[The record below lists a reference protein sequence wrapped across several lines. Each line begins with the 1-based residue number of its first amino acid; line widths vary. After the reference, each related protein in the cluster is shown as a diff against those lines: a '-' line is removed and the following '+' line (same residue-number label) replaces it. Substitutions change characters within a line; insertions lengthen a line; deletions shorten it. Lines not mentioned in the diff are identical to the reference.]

1 MDVPALLVFVGGF
14 AVCAGVVFLISI
26 FGAKEETFEEALAKQ
41 RKANEKEKNKGKDK
55 KKDVDKKVKNWRNK
69 KKGDKEE
76 KLDNMVP
83 VVLVASSTKAKKRR
97 KGAANNNNN
106 NKIFNDVVDNGI
118 IVDDIIV
125 DTTGDNP
132 AGFDDN
138 GNVDESHVG
147 LKSHH
152 QRRPFAQDDG
162 EEEPLVIVP
171 AVETSPEPTPQPT
184 PEPKQAKKEKKKE
197 KRKIPIEE
205 VEEIAAVEEV
215 VEATIVPE
223 EVAVVEK
230 VQLTAASPV
239 AAIEEE
245 IEQIQ
250 EPVKVVKASPTK
262 QKAKKEKNVPTEAN
276 PKDLLSIVKKT
287 AFNDV
292 EAQKLIDV
300 LLTKQSGDPLNTSE
314 EWIEKGKPT
323 ESQKLRQ
330 ELNETIQA
338 LEEEKMKGKS
348 FSDKMTSLRR
358 ELNEEKSAKANH
370 NRIIEELTAARAQD
384 VNNINNKL
392 QQLINENSLLKGQL
406 SQEVSHRRNIELSQT
421 HYQATIDSLN
431 QQLEMARAA
440 AATASANDPHVL
452 SELEQLRTLR
462 DKYENTLAELS
473 NNNSNLKSQ
482 LTQHTEEV
490 GSVKQQLGSSE
501 EKVTQLTKT
510 NASLEAALVAKSD
523 EAQKA
528 KVELANLK
536 IVNDKA
542 QNAADSSSADI
553 EAELTTTKQKLT
565 EKEKETTRLLEE
577 NERLSEQLASSVERP
592 AADGEE
598 AGNGEMNGHGEA
610 AHDGPAQKEV
620 AEDWRDKFE
629 VLHMEHEKMLA
640 KQKMLQIEFETE
652 VSKYQGE
659 LEGIK
664 SKNNDLNSSL
674 AEAKKASTALLVRL
688 FPAIPPNV
696 ELEQLEQLAKEALK
710 DLQAEK
716 SVAAA
721 APDNSEEVEKLESQ
735 VAHYKTVLAQTENM
749 LNSLQASVESAETEW
764 RLKLE
769 VANKELSDVKI
780 QNSSLAAKASA
791 LEASSAI
798 AKQAEEG
805 NVSGPPSF
813 RMSSIFPSGPPSLRG
828 LDSGP
833 PSLMS
838 DNEFGPPS
846 LTGVKFAYSTLENA
860 LPAIVDEM
868 QVQLADLQQKLAG
881 EEEEKADLAR
891 ANHEMKKSSDE
902 MSKEVERLS
911 KELSEERK
919 KKEELSSKV
928 GDLVTTNT
936 TLQQLVGTTQEALDK
951 ENTVVKSIQE
961 QVTNNKDELLN
972 NQNGPSNS
980 EGKIGKSLPA
990 TSTPS
995 IASIDSTT
1003 NTTPEKKKKSK
1014 KKKLLGLFKSS

>member
-76 KLDNMVP
+76 KLDNM
-83 VVLVASSTKAKKRR
+83 
-97 KGAANNNNN
+97 
-106 NKIFNDVVDNGI
+106 
-118 IVDDIIV
+118 
-125 DTTGDNP
+125 
-132 AGFDDN
+132 
-138 GNVDESHVG
+138 
-147 LKSHH
+147 
-152 QRRPFAQDDG
+152 DDG

-501 EKVTQLTKT
+501 EKVNQLTKT

-610 AHDGPAQKEV
+610 AHDGPAQKEI

-674 AEAKKASTALLVRL
+674 TEAKKASTALLVRL

-696 ELEQLEQLAKEALK
+696 ELEQLEQFAKEALK

-716 SVAAA
+716 SNTAA

-798 AKQAEEG
+798 AKQAEE
-805 NVSGPPSF
+805 
-813 RMSSIFPSGPPSLRG
+813 
-828 LDSGP
+828 
-833 PSLMS
+833 
-838 DNEFGPPS
+838 
-846 LTGVKFAYSTLENA
+846 
-860 LPAIVDEM
+860 M

-911 KELSEERK
+911 KELAEERK

-928 GDLVTTNT
+928 GDLVNTNT

-1014 KKKLLGLFKSS
+1014 KKKV

>member
-76 KLDNMVP
+76 KLDNM
-83 VVLVASSTKAKKRR
+83 
-97 KGAANNNNN
+97 
-106 NKIFNDVVDNGI
+106 
-118 IVDDIIV
+118 
-125 DTTGDNP
+125 
-132 AGFDDN
+132 
-138 GNVDESHVG
+138 
-147 LKSHH
+147 
-152 QRRPFAQDDG
+152 DDG

-197 KRKIPIEE
+197 KKKIEIQE
-205 VEEIAAVEEV
+205 VEEIVAVEEV
-215 VEATIVPE
+215 VEASVVPE
-223 EVAVVEK
+223 EVPVVEK
-230 VQLTAASPV
+230 VELTAASPV
-239 AAIEEE
+239 DAIEEE
-245 IEQIQ
+245 IEQVT
-250 EPVKVVKASPTK
+250 EPVKVAKPSPTK
-262 QKAKKEKNVPTEAN
+262 QKAKKEKNVPTEAAPGN
-276 PKDLLSIVKKT
+276 PKDLLAIVKKT

-338 LEEEKMKGKS
+338 LEEERMKGKS
-348 FSDKMTSLRR
+348 FSDKMTNLRR

-482 LTQHTEEV
+482 LTQQTEEV
-490 GSVKQQLGSSE
+490 GSVKQQLVSTE
-501 EKVTQLTKT
+501 EKVSQLSNTT
-510 NASLEAALVAKSD
+510 ASLEAALVAKSE

-528 KVELANLK
+528 AMELANLK
-536 IVNDKA
+536 IVNEAA
-542 QNAADSSSADI
+542 QTAAAIPADL
-553 EAELTTTKQKLT
+553 EAELSSTKQKLT
-565 EKEKETTRLLEE
+565 EKEKETARLLEE

-610 AHDGPAQKEV
+610 AQDVETQKQV
-620 AEDWRDKFE
+620 DEDWRDKFE

-652 VSKYQGE
+652 VNKYQGE

-664 SKNNDLNSSL
+664 SKNNDLNLSL
-674 AEAKKASTALLVRL
+674 SEAKKASSALLVRL
-688 FPAIPPNV
+688 FPTIPPNT
-696 ELEQLEQLAKEALK
+696 ELDKLEVLAKEALK
-710 DLQAEK
+710 DLLAEAEK
-716 SVAAA
+716 SVADTVVV
-721 APDNSEEVEKLESQ
+721 DNSEEVEKLENQ
-735 VAHYKTVLAQTENM
+735 VAHYKTVLAQTESM

-769 VANKELSDVKI
+769 VANKELSDVKT

-791 LEASSAI
+791 LEATSAL
-798 AKQAEEG
+798 AKQAE
-805 NVSGPPSF
+805 
-813 RMSSIFPSGPPSLRG
+813 
-828 LDSGP
+828 
-833 PSLMS
+833 
-838 DNEFGPPS
+838 
-846 LTGVKFAYSTLENA
+846 
-860 LPAIVDEM
+860 EM
-868 QVQLADLQQKLAG
+868 QVQLAELQHKLSG
-881 EEEEKADLAR
+881 EEEEKSGLAKI
-891 ANHEMKKSSDE
+891 NQELKQSSEE
-902 MSKEVERLS
+902 MSKEVERLA
-911 KELSEERK
+911 KELFEERS
-919 KKEELSSKV
+919 KKEELSNKV
-928 GDLVTTNT
+928 ENLVTTNT
-936 TLQQLVGTTQEALDK
+936 SLQQLVGTAQEALDK
-951 ENTVVKSIQE
+951 ENTVVKSMQE
-961 QVTNNKDELLN
+961 QITTNKDEVLC
-972 NQNGPSNS
+972 NQNGPS
-980 EGKIGKSLPA
+980 
-990 TSTPS
+990 
-995 IASIDSTT
+995 TT
-1003 NTTPEKKKKSK
+1003 EAVQ
-1014 KKKLLGLFKSS
+1014 

>member
-76 KLDNMVP
+76 KLDNM
-83 VVLVASSTKAKKRR
+83 
-97 KGAANNNNN
+97 
-106 NKIFNDVVDNGI
+106 
-118 IVDDIIV
+118 
-125 DTTGDNP
+125 
-132 AGFDDN
+132 
-138 GNVDESHVG
+138 
-147 LKSHH
+147 
-152 QRRPFAQDDG
+152 DDG
-162 EEEPLVIVP
+162 EEEALVIVP

-197 KRKIPIEE
+197 KKKIEIQE
-205 VEEIAAVEEV
+205 VEEIVAVEEV
-215 VEATIVPE
+215 VEASVVAE
-223 EVAVVEK
+223 EVPVVEK
-230 VQLTAASPV
+230 VELTAASPV

-245 IEQIQ
+245 IEQVT
-250 EPVKVVKASPTK
+250 EPVKVAKPSPTK
-262 QKAKKEKNVPTEAN
+262 QKAKKEKNVPTEAAPGN
-276 PKDLLSIVKKT
+276 PKDLLAIVKKT

-338 LEEEKMKGKS
+338 LEEERMKGKS
-348 FSDKMTSLRR
+348 FSDKMTNLRR

-482 LTQHTEEV
+482 LTQQTEEV
-490 GSVKQQLGSSE
+490 GSVKQQLVSTE
-501 EKVTQLTKT
+501 EKVSQLSNTT
-510 NASLEAALVAKSD
+510 TSLEAALVAKSE

-528 KVELANLK
+528 AVELANLK
-536 IVNDKA
+536 IVNEAA
-542 QNAADSSSADI
+542 QTAAAIPADL
-553 EAELTTTKQKLT
+553 EAELSSTKQKLT
-565 EKEKETTRLLEE
+565 EKEKETARLLEE

-610 AHDGPAQKEV
+610 AQDVNTQKQV
-620 AEDWRDKFE
+620 DEDWRDKFE

-652 VSKYQGE
+652 VNKYQGE

-664 SKNNDLNSSL
+664 SKNNDLNLSL
-674 AEAKKASTALLVRL
+674 SEAKKASSALLVRL
-688 FPAIPPNV
+688 FPTIPPNT
-696 ELEQLEQLAKEALK
+696 ELDRLEVLAKEALK
-710 DLQAEK
+710 DLQAEAEK
-716 SVAAA
+716 SVAATVV
-721 APDNSEEVEKLESQ
+721 DNTEEVEKLENQ
-735 VAHYKTVLAQTENM
+735 VAHYKTVLAQTESM

-791 LEASSAI
+791 LEATSAL
-798 AKQAEEG
+798 AKQAEEATM
-805 NVSGPPSF
+805 SGPPSF

-868 QVQLADLQQKLAG
+868 QVQLADLQQKLSG
-881 EEEEKADLAR
+881 EEEEKSGLAKI
-891 ANHEMKKSSDE
+891 NQELKQSSE
-902 MSKEVERLS
+902 VMSKEVERLA
-911 KELSEERK
+911 KELSEERSQ
-919 KKEELSSKV
+919 KEELSNKV
-928 GDLVTTNT
+928 DNLVTTNT
-936 TLQQLVGTTQEALDK
+936 SLQQLVGTAQEALDK
-951 ENTVVKSIQE
+951 ENTVVKSMQDQI
-961 QVTNNKDELLN
+961 TTNKDEVLC
-972 NQNGPSNS
+972 NQNGPS
-980 EGKIGKSLPA
+980 
-990 TSTPS
+990 
-995 IASIDSTT
+995 TT
-1003 NTTPEKKKKSK
+1003 EAVQ
-1014 KKKLLGLFKSS
+1014 

>member
-76 KLDNMVP
+76 KLDNM
-83 VVLVASSTKAKKRR
+83 
-97 KGAANNNNN
+97 
-106 NKIFNDVVDNGI
+106 
-118 IVDDIIV
+118 
-125 DTTGDNP
+125 
-132 AGFDDN
+132 
-138 GNVDESHVG
+138 
-147 LKSHH
+147 
-152 QRRPFAQDDG
+152 DDG

-961 QVTNNKDELLN
+961 QVTNNKEGSTAPKSETSISSARSNMSKNSIQLQGQFYGTNLSQMGCPFPDEWQYGTVPESITNEDEL
-972 NQNGPSNS
+972 
-980 EGKIGKSLPA
+980 
-990 TSTPS
+990 
-995 IASIDSTT
+995 D
-1003 NTTPEKKKKSK
+1003 
-1014 KKKLLGLFKSS
+1014 

>member
-76 KLDNMVP
+76 KLDNM
-83 VVLVASSTKAKKRR
+83 
-97 KGAANNNNN
+97 
-106 NKIFNDVVDNGI
+106 
-118 IVDDIIV
+118 
-125 DTTGDNP
+125 
-132 AGFDDN
+132 
-138 GNVDESHVG
+138 
-147 LKSHH
+147 
-152 QRRPFAQDDG
+152 DDG

-536 IVNDKA
+536 IVNDKG

-961 QVTNNKDELLN
+961 QVTKNKEGSTAPKSETSISSARSNMSKNSIQLQGQFYGTNLSQMGCPFPDEWQYGTVPESITNEDEL
-972 NQNGPSNS
+972 
-980 EGKIGKSLPA
+980 
-990 TSTPS
+990 
-995 IASIDSTT
+995 D
-1003 NTTPEKKKKSK
+1003 
-1014 KKKLLGLFKSS
+1014 

>member
-76 KLDNMVP
+76 KLDNM
-83 VVLVASSTKAKKRR
+83 
-97 KGAANNNNN
+97 
-106 NKIFNDVVDNGI
+106 
-118 IVDDIIV
+118 
-125 DTTGDNP
+125 
-132 AGFDDN
+132 
-138 GNVDESHVG
+138 
-147 LKSHH
+147 
-152 QRRPFAQDDG
+152 DDG
-162 EEEPLVIVP
+162 EEESVVVVPSVKEPLLVEEPVI
-171 AVETSPEPTPQPT
+171 ETSPEPTPQPT
-184 PEPKQAKKEKKKE
+184 PEPKQVKKEKKKE
-197 KRKIPIEE
+197 KKRIEIQE
-205 VEEIAAVEEV
+205 VEEV
-215 VEATIVPE
+215 VEVV
-223 EVAVVEK
+223 EVVEAPVVVEK
-230 VQLTAASPV
+230 VVEVEKVTAPV
-239 AAIEEE
+239 ALIEDE
-245 IEQIQ
+245 IEQVP
-250 EPVKVVKASPTK
+250 EPVKVVKPSPTK
-262 QKAKKEKNVPTEAN
+262 QKAKKEKANPTEAASAN
-276 PKDLLSIVKKT
+276 PKDLLSIIKKT

-292 EAQKLIDV
+292 EAQRLIDV

-338 LEEEKMKGKS
+338 LEEERMKGKS

-370 NRIIEELTAARAQD
+370 NRIIEELTAARSQD

-440 AATASANDPHVL
+440 AANASANDPHVL

-482 LTQHTEEV
+482 LNQQTEEV
-490 GSVKQQLGSSE
+490 SSVKQQLGSAE
-501 EKVTQLTKT
+501 EKVGQLSNS
-510 NASLEAALVAKSD
+510 NAGLEAALVAKSD

-528 KVELANLK
+528 AAELASLK
-536 IVNDKA
+536 VANEKV
-542 QNAADSSSADI
+542 QTAAAIPADV
-553 EAELTTTKQKLT
+553 EAELTTIKQKLA
-565 EKEKETTRLLEE
+565 EKDKETSRLMEE

-598 AGNGEMNGHGEA
+598 AGNADMNGHGEA
-610 AHDGPAQKEV
+610 AHDAAAEAQKDI

-652 VSKYQGE
+652 LSNYKGD
-659 LEGIK
+659 LESIK

-674 AEAKKASTALLVRL
+674 AEAKKASSALLVRL
-688 FPAIPPNV
+688 FPALPPNL
-696 ELEQLEQLAKEALK
+696 ELNQLEEQAKEALE
-710 DLQAEK
+710 DLQA
-716 SVAAA
+716 VAERTPSPAK
-721 APDNSEEVEKLESQ
+721 PVKDNSEEVEKLESQ
-735 VAHYKTVLAQTENM
+735 VAHYKTVLAQTESM

-769 VANKELSDVKI
+769 VANKELNDVKM
-780 QNSSLAAKASA
+780 QNSSLAAKASS

-798 AKQAEEG
+798 AKQAE
-805 NVSGPPSF
+805 
-813 RMSSIFPSGPPSLRG
+813 
-828 LDSGP
+828 
-833 PSLMS
+833 
-838 DNEFGPPS
+838 
-846 LTGVKFAYSTLENA
+846 
-860 LPAIVDEM
+860 EM

-881 EEEEKADLAR
+881 EEEEKSGLAKV
-891 ANHEMKKSSDE
+891 NQELKKTSQD

-911 KELSEERK
+911 KELSEERSQ
-919 KKEELSSKV
+919 KEELSNKV
-928 GDLVTTNT
+928 VGLVSTNT
-936 TLQQLVGTTQEALDK
+936 TLQQLVGTAQEALDK
-951 ENTVVKSIQE
+951 ENGVVKSIQD
-961 QVTNNKDELLN
+961 QVNSNKEGHNCPVAPHSETSLGSARSSSKNSVKLQGQFYSTNLSQMGCPFPDEWQYGTVPESIANEDEL
-972 NQNGPSNS
+972 
-980 EGKIGKSLPA
+980 
-990 TSTPS
+990 
-995 IASIDSTT
+995 D
-1003 NTTPEKKKKSK
+1003 
-1014 KKKLLGLFKSS
+1014 

>member
-1 MDVPALLVFVGGF
+1 MG
-14 AVCAGVVFLISI
+14 CAGVVFLISI

-55 KKDVDKKVKNWRNK
+55 KKDADKKVKNWRNK

-76 KLDNMVP
+76 KLDNM
-83 VVLVASSTKAKKRR
+83 
-97 KGAANNNNN
+97 
-106 NKIFNDVVDNGI
+106 
-118 IVDDIIV
+118 
-125 DTTGDNP
+125 
-132 AGFDDN
+132 
-138 GNVDESHVG
+138 
-147 LKSHH
+147 
-152 QRRPFAQDDG
+152 DDG
-162 EEEPLVIVP
+162 EEEALVIVP

-184 PEPKQAKKEKKKE
+184 PEPKQAKKEKKKDK
-197 KRKIPIEE
+197 KRIPIEE
-205 VEEIAAVEEV
+205 VEEIVSVQEV
-215 VEATIVPE
+215 VEASVVPE

-230 VQLTAASPV
+230 VELIAASPV

-245 IEQIQ
+245 IEQVV
-250 EPVKVVKASPTK
+250 EPVKVAKPSPTK
-262 QKAKKEKNVPTEAN
+262 QKAKKEKNVPADAN

-338 LEEEKMKGKS
+338 LEDERMKGKS
-348 FSDKMTSLRR
+348 FSDKMTCLRR

-482 LTQHTEEV
+482 LTQQTEEV
-490 GSVKQQLGSSE
+490 GSIKQQLGSSE
-501 EKVTQLTKT
+501 EKVSQLSNT

-528 KVELANLK
+528 NVELANLK

-542 QNAADSSSADI
+542 QTAAAI
-553 EAELTTTKQKLT
+553 PAEMEAELNSTKQKLV
-565 EKEKETTRLLEE
+565 EKEKETARLLEE

-598 AGNGEMNGHGEA
+598 AGNGEMNGHGEP
-610 AHDGPAQKEV
+610 AHDAPAQKEV
-620 AEDWRDKFE
+620 EEDWRDKFE

-664 SKNNDLNSSL
+664 SKNNDLNTSL
-674 AEAKKASTALLVRL
+674 SEAKNASTALLVRL

-696 ELEQLEQLAKEALK
+696 ELEKVEELAKEALK
-710 DLQAEK
+710 DLQVEAAK
-716 SVAAA
+716 SA
-721 APDNSEEVEKLESQ
+721 APTVVDNSEEVEKLESQ
-735 VAHYKTVLAQTENM
+735 VGHYKTVLAQTESM

-769 VANKELSDVKI
+769 VANKELNEVKM

-791 LEASSAI
+791 MEASSAI
-798 AKQAEEG
+798 AKQAEE
-805 NVSGPPSF
+805 
-813 RMSSIFPSGPPSLRG
+813 
-828 LDSGP
+828 
-833 PSLMS
+833 
-838 DNEFGPPS
+838 
-846 LTGVKFAYSTLENA
+846 
-860 LPAIVDEM
+860 M
-868 QVQLADLQQKLAG
+868 QVQLAELQQKLTG
-881 EEEEKADLAR
+881 EEEEKADLEKV
-891 ANHEMKKSSDE
+891 NHEMKKNSEE
-902 MSKEVERLS
+902 MTKEVERLS
-911 KELSEERK
+911 KELLEERR
-919 KKEELSSKV
+919 KKEELSNKV
-928 GDLVTTNT
+928 EDLVTTNT
-936 TLQQLVGTTQEALDK
+936 TLQQLVGTAQEALDK
-951 ENTVVKSIQE
+951 ENSVVKSIQE
-961 QVTNNKDELLN
+961 QVTNNKERCTGPKSETSVGSARSSKSSIQLQGQFYGTNLNQMGCPFPDEW
-972 NQNGPSNS
+972 QYGTVP
-980 EGKIGKSLPA
+980 E
-990 TSTPS
+990 S
-995 IASIDSTT
+995 IANEDD
-1003 NTTPEKKKKSK
+1003 
-1014 KKKLLGLFKSS
+1014 LD

>member
-55 KKDVDKKVKNWRNK
+55 KKDADKKVKNWRNK
-69 KKGDKEE
+69 KKGEKEE
-76 KLDNMVP
+76 KLDNM
-83 VVLVASSTKAKKRR
+83 
-97 KGAANNNNN
+97 
-106 NKIFNDVVDNGI
+106 
-118 IVDDIIV
+118 
-125 DTTGDNP
+125 
-132 AGFDDN
+132 
-138 GNVDESHVG
+138 
-147 LKSHH
+147 
-152 QRRPFAQDDG
+152 DDG
-162 EEEPLVIVP
+162 EEEALVIVP

-197 KRKIPIEE
+197 KRNKIPIEE
-205 VEEIAAVEEV
+205 VEETAAVEEV
-215 VEATIVPE
+215 VEASVVPE

-230 VQLTAASPV
+230 VEPTAASPV

-245 IEQIQ
+245 IEQVP

-490 GSVKQQLGSSE
+490 GSVKQQLGSTE

-542 QNAADSSSADI
+542 QSAADSSSADI
-553 EAELTTTKQKLT
+553 EAELATTKQKLT
-565 EKEKETTRLLEE
+565 EKERETARLLEE

-620 AEDWRDKFE
+620 TEDWRDKFE

-664 SKNNDLNSSL
+664 SKNNDLNTSL
-674 AEAKKASTALLVRL
+674 ANAKKASTALLVRL
-688 FPAIPPNV
+688 FPTIPPNV
-696 ELEQLEQLAKEALK
+696 EPEKLEQLAKEALK

-716 SVAAA
+716 SVS

-735 VAHYKTVLAQTENM
+735 VGHYKTVLAQTESM

-769 VANKELSDVKI
+769 VANKELSDVKL

-798 AKQAEEG
+798 AKQAEE
-805 NVSGPPSF
+805 
-813 RMSSIFPSGPPSLRG
+813 
-828 LDSGP
+828 
-833 PSLMS
+833 
-838 DNEFGPPS
+838 
-846 LTGVKFAYSTLENA
+846 
-860 LPAIVDEM
+860 M
-868 QVQLADLQQKLAG
+868 QVQLADLQQKLSG
-881 EEEEKADLAR
+881 EEEEKADLAK
-891 ANHEMKKSSDE
+891 ANHEMKKTSDE

-911 KELSEERK
+911 RELSEERK

-928 GDLVTTNT
+928 DDLVTTNT

-961 QVTNNKDELLN
+961 QVTNNKEELLA

-980 EGKIGKSLPA
+980 EVVQ
-990 TSTPS
+990 
-995 IASIDSTT
+995 
-1003 NTTPEKKKKSK
+1003 
-1014 KKKLLGLFKSS
+1014 

>member
-76 KLDNMVP
+76 KLDNM
-83 VVLVASSTKAKKRR
+83 
-97 KGAANNNNN
+97 
-106 NKIFNDVVDNGI
+106 
-118 IVDDIIV
+118 
-125 DTTGDNP
+125 
-132 AGFDDN
+132 
-138 GNVDESHVG
+138 
-147 LKSHH
+147 
-152 QRRPFAQDDG
+152 DDG
-162 EEEPLVIVP
+162 EEEALVIVP

-184 PEPKQAKKEKKKE
+184 PEPKQAKKEKKKDK
-197 KRKIPIEE
+197 KRIPIEE
-205 VEEIAAVEEV
+205 VEEIVSVQEV
-215 VEATIVPE
+215 VEASVVPE

-230 VQLTAASPV
+230 VELIAASPV

-245 IEQIQ
+245 IEQVV
-250 EPVKVVKASPTK
+250 EPVKVAKPSPTK
-262 QKAKKEKNVPTEAN
+262 QKAKKEKNVPADAN

-338 LEEEKMKGKS
+338 LEDERMKGKS
-348 FSDKMTSLRR
+348 FSDKMTCLRR

-482 LTQHTEEV
+482 LTQQTEEV
-490 GSVKQQLGSSE
+490 GSIKQQLGSSE
-501 EKVTQLTKT
+501 EKVSQLSNT

-528 KVELANLK
+528 NVELANLK

-542 QNAADSSSADI
+542 QTAAAI
-553 EAELTTTKQKLT
+553 PAEMEAELNSTKQKLV
-565 EKEKETTRLLEE
+565 EKEKETARLLEE

-598 AGNGEMNGHGEA
+598 AGNGEMNGHGEP
-610 AHDGPAQKEV
+610 AHDAPAQKEV
-620 AEDWRDKFE
+620 EEDWRDKFE

-664 SKNNDLNSSL
+664 SKNNDLNTSL
-674 AEAKKASTALLVRL
+674 SEAKNASTALLVRL

-696 ELEQLEQLAKEALK
+696 ELEKVEELAKEALK
-710 DLQAEK
+710 DLQVEAAK
-716 SVAAA
+716 SA
-721 APDNSEEVEKLESQ
+721 APTVVDNSEEVEKLESQ
-735 VAHYKTVLAQTENM
+735 VGHYKTVLAQTESM

-769 VANKELSDVKI
+769 VANKELNEVKM

-791 LEASSAI
+791 MEASSAI
-798 AKQAEEG
+798 AKQAEE
-805 NVSGPPSF
+805 
-813 RMSSIFPSGPPSLRG
+813 
-828 LDSGP
+828 
-833 PSLMS
+833 
-838 DNEFGPPS
+838 
-846 LTGVKFAYSTLENA
+846 
-860 LPAIVDEM
+860 M
-868 QVQLADLQQKLAG
+868 QVQLAELQQKLTG
-881 EEEEKADLAR
+881 EEEEKADLEKV
-891 ANHEMKKSSDE
+891 NHEMKKNSEE
-902 MSKEVERLS
+902 MTKEVERLS
-911 KELSEERK
+911 KELLEERR
-919 KKEELSSKV
+919 KKEELSNKV
-928 GDLVTTNT
+928 EDLVTTNT
-936 TLQQLVGTTQEALDK
+936 TLQQLVGTAQEALDK
-951 ENTVVKSIQE
+951 ENSVVKSIQE
-961 QVTNNKDELLN
+961 QVTNNKDEIIT
-972 NQNGPSNS
+972 NQNGPSNT
-980 EGKIGKSLPA
+980 EA
-990 TSTPS
+990 VQ
-995 IASIDSTT
+995 
-1003 NTTPEKKKKSK
+1003 
-1014 KKKLLGLFKSS
+1014 

>member
-76 KLDNMVP
+76 KLDNM
-83 VVLVASSTKAKKRR
+83 
-97 KGAANNNNN
+97 
-106 NKIFNDVVDNGI
+106 
-118 IVDDIIV
+118 
-125 DTTGDNP
+125 
-132 AGFDDN
+132 
-138 GNVDESHVG
+138 
-147 LKSHH
+147 
-152 QRRPFAQDDG
+152 DDG

-610 AHDGPAQKEV
+610 AHDGPAQKEI

-674 AEAKKASTALLVRL
+674 TEAKKASTALLVRL

-696 ELEQLEQLAKEALK
+696 ELEQLEQFAKEALK

-716 SVAAA
+716 SVTAA

-911 KELSEERK
+911 KELAEERK

-928 GDLVTTNT
+928 GDLVNTNT

-961 QVTNNKDELLN
+961 QVTNNKEGSTAPKSETSISSARSNMSKNSIQLQGQFYGTNLSQMGCPFPDEWQYGTVPESITNEDEL
-972 NQNGPSNS
+972 
-980 EGKIGKSLPA
+980 
-990 TSTPS
+990 
-995 IASIDSTT
+995 D
-1003 NTTPEKKKKSK
+1003 
-1014 KKKLLGLFKSS
+1014 

>member
-76 KLDNMVP
+76 KLDNM
-83 VVLVASSTKAKKRR
+83 
-97 KGAANNNNN
+97 
-106 NKIFNDVVDNGI
+106 
-118 IVDDIIV
+118 
-125 DTTGDNP
+125 
-132 AGFDDN
+132 
-138 GNVDESHVG
+138 
-147 LKSHH
+147 
-152 QRRPFAQDDG
+152 DDG

-536 IVNDKA
+536 IVNDKG

-961 QVTNNKDELLN
+961 QVTKNKDELLN

-980 EGKIGKSLPA
+980 EVVQ
-990 TSTPS
+990 
-995 IASIDSTT
+995 
-1003 NTTPEKKKKSK
+1003 
-1014 KKKLLGLFKSS
+1014 

>member
-76 KLDNMVP
+76 KLDNM
-83 VVLVASSTKAKKRR
+83 
-97 KGAANNNNN
+97 
-106 NKIFNDVVDNGI
+106 
-118 IVDDIIV
+118 
-125 DTTGDNP
+125 
-132 AGFDDN
+132 
-138 GNVDESHVG
+138 
-147 LKSHH
+147 
-152 QRRPFAQDDG
+152 DDG
-162 EEEPLVIVP
+162 EEEALVIVP

-197 KRKIPIEE
+197 KKKIEIQE
-205 VEEIAAVEEV
+205 VEEIVAVEEV
-215 VEATIVPE
+215 VEASVVAE
-223 EVAVVEK
+223 EVPVVEK
-230 VQLTAASPV
+230 VELTAASPV

-245 IEQIQ
+245 IEQVT
-250 EPVKVVKASPTK
+250 EPVKVAKPSPTK
-262 QKAKKEKNVPTEAN
+262 QKAKKEKNVPTEAAPGN
-276 PKDLLSIVKKT
+276 PKDLLAIVKKT

-300 LLTKQSGDPLNTSE
+300 LLTKQSGDPHNTSE

-338 LEEEKMKGKS
+338 LEEERIKGKS
-348 FSDKMTSLRR
+348 FSDKMTNLRR

-482 LTQHTEEV
+482 LTQQTEEV
-490 GSVKQQLGSSE
+490 GSVKQQLVSTE
-501 EKVTQLTKT
+501 EKVSKLSNTT
-510 NASLEAALVAKSD
+510 ASLEAALVAKSE

-528 KVELANLK
+528 AVELANLK
-536 IVNDKA
+536 IVNEAA
-542 QNAADSSSADI
+542 QTAAAIPADL
-553 EAELTTTKQKLT
+553 EAELSSTKQKLT
-565 EKEKETTRLLEE
+565 ENEKETARLLEE

-598 AGNGEMNGHGEA
+598 AGNGEMNGHGE
-610 AHDGPAQKEV
+610 DVETQKQV
-620 AEDWRDKFE
+620 DEDWRDKFE

-652 VSKYQGE
+652 VNKYQGE

-664 SKNNDLNSSL
+664 SKNNDLNLSL
-674 AEAKKASTALLVRL
+674 SEAKKASSALLVRL
-688 FPAIPPNV
+688 FPTIPPNM
-696 ELEQLEQLAKEALK
+696 ELDKLEVLAKEALK
-710 DLQAEK
+710 DLQAEAEK
-716 SVAAA
+716 IVAA
-721 APDNSEEVEKLESQ
+721 PVVDNSEEVEKLENQ
-735 VAHYKTVLAQTENM
+735 VAHYKTVLAQTESM

-791 LEASSAI
+791 LEASSAQ
-798 AKQAEEG
+798 AKQAE
-805 NVSGPPSF
+805 
-813 RMSSIFPSGPPSLRG
+813 
-828 LDSGP
+828 
-833 PSLMS
+833 
-838 DNEFGPPS
+838 
-846 LTGVKFAYSTLENA
+846 
-860 LPAIVDEM
+860 EM
-868 QVQLADLQQKLAG
+868 QVQLADLQQKLSG
-881 EEEEKADLAR
+881 EEEEKSGLAKINQDL
-891 ANHEMKKSSDE
+891 KQSSE
-902 MSKEVERLS
+902 VMSKEVERLA
-911 KELSEERK
+911 KELFEERSQ
-919 KKEELSSKV
+919 KEELSNKV
-928 GDLVTTNT
+928 DNLVTTNT
-936 TLQQLVGTTQEALDK
+936 SLQQLVGTAQEALDK
-951 ENTVVKSIQE
+951 ENTVVKSMQE
-961 QVTNNKDELLN
+961 QITTNKDEVLC
-972 NQNGPSNS
+972 NQNGPS
-980 EGKIGKSLPA
+980 
-990 TSTPS
+990 
-995 IASIDSTT
+995 TT
-1003 NTTPEKKKKSK
+1003 EAVQ
-1014 KKKLLGLFKSS
+1014 

>member
-55 KKDVDKKVKNWRNK
+55 KKDADKKVKNWRNK
-69 KKGDKEE
+69 KKGEKEE
-76 KLDNMVP
+76 KLDNM
-83 VVLVASSTKAKKRR
+83 
-97 KGAANNNNN
+97 
-106 NKIFNDVVDNGI
+106 
-118 IVDDIIV
+118 
-125 DTTGDNP
+125 
-132 AGFDDN
+132 
-138 GNVDESHVG
+138 
-147 LKSHH
+147 
-152 QRRPFAQDDG
+152 DDG
-162 EEEPLVIVP
+162 EEEALVIVP

-197 KRKIPIEE
+197 KRNKIPIEE
-205 VEEIAAVEEV
+205 VEETAAVEEV
-215 VEATIVPE
+215 VEASVVPE

-230 VQLTAASPV
+230 VEPTAASPV

-245 IEQIQ
+245 IEQVP

-490 GSVKQQLGSSE
+490 GSVKQQLGSTE

-542 QNAADSSSADI
+542 QSAADSSSADI
-553 EAELTTTKQKLT
+553 EAELATTKQKLT
-565 EKEKETTRLLEE
+565 EKERETARLLEE

-620 AEDWRDKFE
+620 TEDWRDKFE

-664 SKNNDLNSSL
+664 SKNNDLNTSL
-674 AEAKKASTALLVRL
+674 ANAKKASTALLVRL
-688 FPAIPPNV
+688 FPTIPPNV
-696 ELEQLEQLAKEALK
+696 EPEKLEQLAKEALK

-716 SVAAA
+716 SVS

-735 VAHYKTVLAQTENM
+735 VGHYKTVLAQTESM

-769 VANKELSDVKI
+769 VANKELSDVKL

-798 AKQAEEG
+798 AKQAEE
-805 NVSGPPSF
+805 
-813 RMSSIFPSGPPSLRG
+813 
-828 LDSGP
+828 
-833 PSLMS
+833 
-838 DNEFGPPS
+838 
-846 LTGVKFAYSTLENA
+846 
-860 LPAIVDEM
+860 M
-868 QVQLADLQQKLAG
+868 QVQLADLQQKLSG
-881 EEEEKADLAR
+881 EEEEKADLAK
-891 ANHEMKKSSDE
+891 ANHEMKKTSDE

-911 KELSEERK
+911 RELSEERK

-928 GDLVTTNT
+928 DDLVTTNT

-951 ENTVVKSIQE
+951 ENTMVKSIQE
-961 QVTNNKDELLN
+961 QVTNNKEGGTAPKSETSINSARSNMSKNSIQLQGQFYGTNLSQMGCPFPDEW
-972 NQNGPSNS
+972 QYGTVP
-980 EGKIGKSLPA
+980 E
-990 TSTPS
+990 S
-995 IASIDSTT
+995 IT
-1003 NTTPEKKKKSK
+1003 NEDD
-1014 KKKLLGLFKSS
+1014 LD

>member
-1 MDVPALLVFVGGF
+1 MG
-14 AVCAGVVFLISI
+14 
-26 FGAKEETFEEALAKQ
+26 EETFEEALAKQ

-55 KKDVDKKVKNWRNK
+55 KKDADKKVKNWRNK

-76 KLDNMVP
+76 KLDNM
-83 VVLVASSTKAKKRR
+83 
-97 KGAANNNNN
+97 
-106 NKIFNDVVDNGI
+106 
-118 IVDDIIV
+118 
-125 DTTGDNP
+125 
-132 AGFDDN
+132 
-138 GNVDESHVG
+138 
-147 LKSHH
+147 
-152 QRRPFAQDDG
+152 DDG
-162 EEEPLVIVP
+162 EEEALVIVP

-184 PEPKQAKKEKKKE
+184 PEPKQAKKEKKKDK
-197 KRKIPIEE
+197 KRIPIEE
-205 VEEIAAVEEV
+205 VEEIVSVQEV
-215 VEATIVPE
+215 VEASVVPE

-230 VQLTAASPV
+230 VELIAASPV

-245 IEQIQ
+245 IEQVV
-250 EPVKVVKASPTK
+250 EPVKVAKPSPTK
-262 QKAKKEKNVPTEAN
+262 QKAKKEKNVPADAN

-300 LLTKQSGDPLNTSE
+300 LLTKQSGDPLNISE

-338 LEEEKMKGKS
+338 LEDERMKGKS
-348 FSDKMTSLRR
+348 FSDKMTCLRR

-482 LTQHTEEV
+482 LTQQTEEV
-490 GSVKQQLGSSE
+490 GSIKQQLGSSE
-501 EKVTQLTKT
+501 EKVSQLSNT

-528 KVELANLK
+528 NVELANLK

-542 QNAADSSSADI
+542 QTAAAI
-553 EAELTTTKQKLT
+553 PAEMEAELNSTKQKLV
-565 EKEKETTRLLEE
+565 EKEKETARLLEE

-598 AGNGEMNGHGEA
+598 AGNGEMNGHGEP
-610 AHDGPAQKEV
+610 AHDAPAQKEV
-620 AEDWRDKFE
+620 EEDWRDKFE

-664 SKNNDLNSSL
+664 SKNNDLNTSL
-674 AEAKKASTALLVRL
+674 SEAKNASTALLVRL

-696 ELEQLEQLAKEALK
+696 ELEKVEELAKEALK
-710 DLQAEK
+710 DLQVEAAK
-716 SVAAA
+716 SA
-721 APDNSEEVEKLESQ
+721 APTVVDNSEEVEKLESQ
-735 VAHYKTVLAQTENM
+735 VGHYKTVLAQTESM

-769 VANKELSDVKI
+769 VANKELNEVKM

-791 LEASSAI
+791 MEASSAI
-798 AKQAEEG
+798 AKQAEE
-805 NVSGPPSF
+805 
-813 RMSSIFPSGPPSLRG
+813 
-828 LDSGP
+828 
-833 PSLMS
+833 
-838 DNEFGPPS
+838 
-846 LTGVKFAYSTLENA
+846 
-860 LPAIVDEM
+860 M
-868 QVQLADLQQKLAG
+868 QVQLAELQQKLTG
-881 EEEEKADLAR
+881 EEEEKADLEKV
-891 ANHEMKKSSDE
+891 NYEMKKNSEE
-902 MSKEVERLS
+902 MTKEVERLS
-911 KELSEERK
+911 KELLEERR
-919 KKEELSSKV
+919 KKEELSNKV
-928 GDLVTTNT
+928 EDLVTTNT
-936 TLQQLVGTTQEALDK
+936 TLQQLVGTAQEALDK
-951 ENTVVKSIQE
+951 ENSVVKSIQE
-961 QVTNNKDELLN
+961 QVTNNKDEIIT
-972 NQNGPSNS
+972 NQNGPSNT
-980 EGKIGKSLPA
+980 EA
-990 TSTPS
+990 VQ
-995 IASIDSTT
+995 
-1003 NTTPEKKKKSK
+1003 
-1014 KKKLLGLFKSS
+1014 

>member
-55 KKDVDKKVKNWRNK
+55 KKDVDKKAKNWRNK

-76 KLDNMVP
+76 KLDNIVP

-97 KGAANNNNN
+97 KGATNSNNN
-106 NKIFNDVVDNGI
+106 NKLFNDVVDNGI

-138 GNVDESHVG
+138 GNVDESLEVP
-147 LKSHH
+147 KTHH
-152 QRRPFAQDDG
+152 QHRQYAQDDG
-162 EEEPLVIVP
+162 EEESVVVVPSVKETLIVEEP
-171 AVETSPEPTPQPT
+171 VVEISPEPTPQPT
-184 PEPKQAKKEKKKE
+184 PEPKQAKKEKKKT
-197 KRKIPIEE
+197 KKIEIQE
-205 VEEIAAVEEV
+205 VEEVAAVQEV
-215 VEATIVPE
+215 AEAAPVVE

-230 VQLTAASPV
+230 VEVAAASPV

-245 IEQIQ
+245 IELVP
-250 EPVKVVKASPTK
+250 EPVKIVKPSPTK
-262 QKAKKEKNVPTEAN
+262 QKAKKEKHVPAEAASAN
-276 PKDLLSIVKKT
+276 PKDLLSIIKKT
-287 AFNDV
+287 AFNDA
-292 EAQKLIDV
+292 EAQNLIDV

-330 ELNETIQA
+330 ELNETIHV
-338 LEEEKMKGKS
+338 LEEERMKGKS

-440 AATASANDPHVL
+440 AANASANDPHVL

-462 DKYENTLAELS
+462 DKYENTFAELN

-482 LTQHTEEV
+482 LTQQSDEV

-501 EKVTQLTKT
+501 EKVSQLSNT
-510 NASLEAALVAKSD
+510 NAGLEAALVVKSD
-523 EAQKA
+523 EAQQA

-536 IVNDKA
+536 IVND
-542 QNAADSSSADI
+542 QVQTAAAVPADV
-553 EAELTTTKQKLT
+553 EAELTSTKQKLA
-565 EKEKETTRLLEE
+565 ENEKETARLLEE

-598 AGNGEMNGHGEA
+598 AGNGDMNGHGEA
-610 AHDGPAQKEV
+610 AHDAPAQKGDV
-620 AEDWRDKFE
+620 EDWRDKFE

-652 VSKYQGE
+652 LNKYQGE

-664 SKNNDLNSSL
+664 SKNNDLNTSL
-674 AEAKKASTALLVRL
+674 AEAKTASSALLVRL
-688 FPAIPPNV
+688 FPAIPPNL
-696 ELEQLEQLAKEALK
+696 ELDQLEEQAKEALE
-710 DLQAEK
+710 DLQAVAEK
-716 SVAAA
+716 TPSPSKA
-721 APDNSEEVEKLESQ
+721 APVVDNTEEVEKLESQ
-735 VAHYKTVLAQTENM
+735 VAHYKTVLAQTESM

-769 VANKELSDVKI
+769 VANKELNDVKV
-780 QNSSLAAKASA
+780 QNSSLTAKASD

-798 AKQAEEG
+798 AKQAEE
-805 NVSGPPSF
+805 
-813 RMSSIFPSGPPSLRG
+813 
-828 LDSGP
+828 
-833 PSLMS
+833 
-838 DNEFGPPS
+838 
-846 LTGVKFAYSTLENA
+846 
-860 LPAIVDEM
+860 
-868 QVQLADLQQKLAG
+868 
-881 EEEEKADLAR
+881 
-891 ANHEMKKSSDE
+891 
-902 MSKEVERLS
+902 VES
-911 KELSEERK
+911 
-919 KKEELSSKV
+919 
-928 GDLVTTNT
+928 
-936 TLQQLVGTTQEALDK
+936 
-951 ENTVVKSIQE
+951 
-961 QVTNNKDELLN
+961 
-972 NQNGPSNS
+972 
-980 EGKIGKSLPA
+980 
-990 TSTPS
+990 
-995 IASIDSTT
+995 
-1003 NTTPEKKKKSK
+1003 
-1014 KKKLLGLFKSS
+1014 